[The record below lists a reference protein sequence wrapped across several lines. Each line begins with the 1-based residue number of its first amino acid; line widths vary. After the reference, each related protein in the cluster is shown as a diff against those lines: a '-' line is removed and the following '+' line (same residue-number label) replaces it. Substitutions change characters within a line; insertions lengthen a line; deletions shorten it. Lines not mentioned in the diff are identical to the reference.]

1 MEHLFDTS
9 ILGPVLSFIGAIL
22 VALISYRGVEE
33 TNDRANNNMQNEMR
47 TQQAL
52 FNQKL
57 DSLTKEVQSH
67 NNFARR
73 IPVVESEIEA
83 LDNRVRR
90 LEDKIDSTIIN

>member
-1 MEHLFDTS
+1 MEHSFDTS
-9 ILGPVLSFIGAIL
+9 MWGPILSFVGAIL
-22 VALISYRGVEE
+22 VALISYRGVKE
-33 TNDRANNNMQNEMR
+33 TNDRANYTMQNEMR

-83 LDNRVRR
+83 LDSRIRR
-90 LEDKIDSTIIN
+90 LEDKIDSTLTN

>member
-1 MEHLFDTS
+1 MEHSFDTS
-9 ILGPVLSFIGAIL
+9 MWGPILSFVGAIL
-22 VALISYRGVEE
+22 VALISYRGVKE
-33 TNDRANNNMQNEMR
+33 TNDRANYTMQNEMR

-83 LDNRVRR
+83 LDNRIRR
-90 LEDKIDSTIIN
+90 LEDKIDSSLTN

>member
-1 MEHLFDTS
+1 MKKKVFLSLLCGVMVLGLATGCGNKTS
-9 ILGPVLSFIGAIL
+9 DNSN
-22 VALISYRGVEE
+22 
-33 TNDRANNNMQNEMR
+33 NDSSTNNNMQNEMR